1 GREHAPV
8 QGRAAPATGQGIHAA
23 VRAFGGNEV
32 QDFLHR
38 VKADLD
44 TGVGIAQAKIQTAVV
59 VDRVTKVHPTAIDVG
74 AVFSHVFL
82 LVVGFPVIH
91 VKAATDPIHG
101 VVWVQIREA
110 GTLHRFTAVN
120 TKRHPAATA
129 QEVIF
134 TDVGPHDD
142 PAALGKAETG
152 GQGTGGDR
160 KSTRLNSSHVKISY
174 AVICLKK

>member
-1 GREHAPV
+1 
-8 QGRAAPATGQGIHAA
+8 
-23 VRAFGGNEV
+23 
-32 QDFLHR
+32 
-38 VKADLD
+38 
-44 TGVGIAQAKIQTAVV
+44 AKIQTAVV
-59 VDRVTKVHPTAIDVG
+59 VDRVTKVHPTAIDVR

-152 GQGTGGDR
+152 GQGTGG
-160 KSTRLNSSHVKISY
+160 LLFN
-174 AVICLKK
+174 AVIHVHLVVHARDRGGLDIHFLKEAQALQTGLGGFDGVGGGHATFHLPHFLTQHFVTGGNITP